1 MKKIDEMHDDSD
13 VQMSDSD
20 RLISEITAEAEKEE
34 KRILDDAAEQIRK
47 KQDNT
52 DRQCSQI
59 ISEAEKKAEK
69 QAANIH
75 RQKESSLTVEK
86 KRIFLNTQEK
96 VSLEVLDIV
105 RENFRK
111 MSGSDKYR
119 DILKDWIIEAFLGL
133 GCEEAEINTTE
144 EEKKIIDRN
153 LLSSAEKE
161 LKTMGIKKC
170 TLVLSKEVPIKSQGV
185 ILKNSTGKLVYN
197 NTVEARLNR
206 KIQYIRSMVASEI
219 LSAGQEKGDS

>member
-1 MKKIDEMHDDSD
+1 MKKNDEMHADND

-47 KQDNT
+47 KQENT
-52 DRQCSQI
+52 GRQCSQV
-59 ISEAEKKAEK
+59 ISEAEKKAEI

-75 RQKESSLTVEK
+75 RQKEASLTVEK

-119 DILKDWIIEAFLGL
+119 DMLKDWIVEAFLGL
-133 GCEEAEINTTE
+133 GCEEAEIITTE

-161 LKTMGIKKC
+161 LKAMGIKKC
-170 TLVLSKEVPIKSQGV
+170 SLVLSKEAPIKSQGV

-206 KIQYIRSMVASEI
+206 KMQYIRSMVASEI